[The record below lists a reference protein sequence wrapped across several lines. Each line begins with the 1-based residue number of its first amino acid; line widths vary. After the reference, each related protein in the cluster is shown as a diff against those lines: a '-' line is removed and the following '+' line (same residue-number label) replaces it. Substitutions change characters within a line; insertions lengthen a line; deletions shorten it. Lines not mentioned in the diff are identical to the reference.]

1 MYKAAATA
9 SDEREDNRY
18 ALRFP
23 FSTLSQLTMVGPQ
36 YDLLANP
43 LGAVRSTF
51 DTAISSGSDPTS
63 LNGRDWGA
71 VDLFRHLL
79 SDQSQLSQVTF
90 ILNFHT
96 LLFQSNQTLILK
108 PCVSLGSASYPIH
121 YQIHQAQYSCS
132 LSWYDSGHARK

>member
-51 DTAISSGSDPTS
+51 DTAISSGSDPTF

-96 LLFQSNQTLILK
+96 LLFQSN
-108 PCVSLGSASYPIH
+108 
-121 YQIHQAQYSCS
+121 
-132 LSWYDSGHARK
+132 